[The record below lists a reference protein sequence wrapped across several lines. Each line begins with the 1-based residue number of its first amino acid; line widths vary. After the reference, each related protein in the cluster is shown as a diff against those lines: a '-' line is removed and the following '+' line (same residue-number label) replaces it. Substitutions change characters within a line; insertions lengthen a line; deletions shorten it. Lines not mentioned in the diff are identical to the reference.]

1 VTPDTECGH
10 FVEHFSSF
18 HCRQSS
24 ALACAQKIVVS
35 VHLSP
40 PNCNKKARDIKNV
53 AGFVQGQADGELS
66 VRAMA

>member
-1 VTPDTECGH
+1 
-10 FVEHFSSF
+10 
-18 HCRQSS
+18 
-24 ALACAQKIVVS
+24 VVS